1 VVLRENAT
9 PAIED
14 CSLQACSSVFMRCS
28 DRAGG
33 RIERCNF
40 TGNAAAAGI
49 EGFVATGDV
58 TTLFADNTLHDVSG
72 CAVVLNGRCRST
84 IKGNVITGMH
94 LNGILA
100 GEDSDPTVTSNRSIG
115 TAGSGIVIFDRSR
128 GMYQGNEVSESR
140 MAGVNPTPCA
150 PHPKSCVTT
159 TYEIKPQTLEIRD

>member
-1 VVLRENAT
+1 
-9 PAIED
+9 
-14 CSLQACSSVFMRCS
+14 VFIRCS

-58 TTLFADNTLHDVSG
+58 TTLFADNTLNDVSG
-72 CAVVLNGRCRST
+72 CAVVVNGRCRST

-100 GEDSDPTVTSNRSIG
+100 GEDSDPTVTANRSIG

-140 MAGVNPTPCA
+140 MAGVHPTPYTL
-150 PHPKSCVTT
+150 HPK
-159 TYEIKPQTLEIRD
+159 P